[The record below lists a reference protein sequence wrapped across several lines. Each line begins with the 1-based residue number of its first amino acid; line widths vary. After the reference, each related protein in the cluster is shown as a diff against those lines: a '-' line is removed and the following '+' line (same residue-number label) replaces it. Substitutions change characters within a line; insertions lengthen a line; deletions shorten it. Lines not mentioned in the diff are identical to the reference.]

1 MRNEEKFLQS
11 ILTSTKKGDI
21 EWKEIAVPCEASSMF
36 AKSYMITKGINPE
49 FKMFIVKTNFSENP
63 YAFFAILNG
72 KLVMKETSGEIE
84 NPYTLSALFLA
95 ATTPVQSNSF
105 DIETM
110 LNKIPSENES

>member
-49 FKMFIVKTNFSENP
+49 FKMFIVKTIFPENP

-95 ATTPVQSNSF
+95 ASGSSQVIPFN
-105 DIETM
+105 IESL
-110 LNKIPSENES
+110 LNQIPHDRQ